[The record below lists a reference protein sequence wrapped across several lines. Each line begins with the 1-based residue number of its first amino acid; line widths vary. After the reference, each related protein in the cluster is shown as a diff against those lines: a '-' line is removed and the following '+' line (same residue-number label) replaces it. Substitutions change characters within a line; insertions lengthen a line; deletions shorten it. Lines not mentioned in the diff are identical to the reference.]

1 MSGISGLL
9 AGARGIR
16 CGQGLR
22 GDGVEWDGVCY
33 AELDYRLKKPKN
45 LVTTVLCTCKFTHQ
59 PPNRA
64 KPYKLRL
71 VPIFCGMLNER
82 ILYVAIA
89 RIISWTT
96 LV

>member
-1 MSGISGLL
+1 MSGISGP
-9 AGARGIR
+9 RG
-16 CGQGLR
+16 GLGESAAAKGLR